1 MEEAVQLYQQAAQA
15 GDALGMSQLAR
26 LLEQGKGVAEDRLGA
41 LKLYRQ
47 AAAAGD
53 AVALNGMGGFYERGD
68 VVAQDLA
75 EAARLYVQSAEG
87 GDAFGAANAAR
98 CFQLGIGVKQSS
110 KEAEQWARA
119 AAEKGIRG
127 ETLQAETDAAEMAN
141 LPRPLLG
148 GRPSRYSYIPVADSE
163 LVSQNATEV
172 AEDALYDGAGQIEG
186 QIVRFRRAESPVYFK
201 SPNVLWEIPAAA
213 AAESGGA
220 AAA

>member
-141 LPRPLLG
+141 LPRPLLVHPRCRLRAGLAKRHRGGG
-148 GRPSRYSYIPVADSE
+148 GRAVRRRGTDRGADRAFPSCGVARV
-163 LVSQNATEV
+163 LQVSQC
-172 AEDALYDGAGQIEG
+172 ALGNSS
-186 QIVRFRRAESPVYFK
+186 RCSRRE
-201 SPNVLWEIPAAA
+201 WR
-213 AAESGGA
+213 GGCCMSC
-220 AAA
+220 